1 MNRKVKV
8 VTTSRTTAKVILGWE
23 VVYEFEVWIMPHHA
37 GAKLILGTNFMTPAG
52 IRLDVFK
59 ATAKMPDE
67 IAMPLLR
74 SAREINDTSFGDEVF
89 GGPASSLDVESR
101 LYGKFRLQRNQPS
114 MSTHELWIRR
124 LPTLLP
130 TVIYNRRGVVTRVRL
145 TNVSTKSAS
154 CPAPYPIGI
163 WLPHEILPLDGGYIR
178 LNATKYHEW
187 QVLAYE
193 NVMDGWLFK
202 IEQQKYAEWL
212 SQQLPAV
219 KRRTYTRPTGILRR
233 DDHIRHV
240 KTTTSD
246 EEVDITIKR
255 NNKESTQTEI
265 GRAHDPR
272 NSTGLTKETTA

>member
-1 MNRKVKV
+1 
-8 VTTSRTTAKVILGWE
+8 
-23 VVYEFEVWIMPHHA
+23 
-37 GAKLILGTNFMTPAG
+37 
-52 IRLDVFK
+52 
-59 ATAKMPDE
+59 
-67 IAMPLLR
+67 
-74 SAREINDTSFGDEVF
+74 
-89 GGPASSLDVESR
+89 
-101 LYGKFRLQRNQPS
+101 
-114 MSTHELWIRR
+114 
-124 LPTLLP
+124 
-130 TVIYNRRGVVTRVRL
+130 
-145 TNVSTKSAS
+145 
-154 CPAPYPIGI
+154 
-163 WLPHEILPLDGGYIR
+163 
-178 LNATKYHEW
+178 
-187 QVLAYE
+187 
-193 NVMDGWLFK
+193 MDGWLFK